1 MVILKDVDKY
11 GVITKSDSVLS
22 FPQMDSSDSELGAT
36 GVPPT
41 PPQRNCW
48 LPPSMR
54 EAAKAALEARTTE
67 TVESPDDGDLAEAD
81 QSHEVTDG
89 RGSQVEGA
97 SAPEEVAANLEVVT
111 VDSSVNTMILHFSC
125 VHVLIL
131 LITDLVF
138 QKMSSIMVYCSTLV
152 L

>member
-1 MVILKDVDKY
+1 
-11 GVITKSDSVLS
+11 
-22 FPQMDSSDSELGAT
+22 MDSSDSELGVT

-54 EAAKAALEARTTE
+54 EAAKAALDARTAD

-97 SAPEEVAANLEVVT
+97 SAPEEVAAILEVVP
-111 VDSSVNTMILHFSC
+111 VDSSVTIVLHPFMHKLIYKVTDRDFKTFSE
-125 VHVLIL
+125 I
-131 LITDLVF
+131 
-138 QKMSSIMVYCSTLV
+138 KW
-152 L
+152 